1 MIRPCYFRRMA
12 KGDETLQRIL
22 QEGLSIA
29 SMNGLSAVSLA
40 PLADRANLSKSG
52 LFAHFRSKEAL
63 QIKLLET
70 AEGLFKAA
78 VIEPAR
84 AAPPGLPRLEA
95 LFGLWLDW
103 VPRAG
108 LPGGCPF
115 AAAATDYDDRDGPVR
130 DRVVASQ
137 REWIG
142 MLRKAIEDSVALG
155 HLRSGIDSNQL
166 AFEIYGIYLMHHFA
180 SRLLRTAA
188 ATERAQTAFHGL
200 IAAAR
205 PAVS

>member
-1 MIRPCYFRRMA
+1 MA

-29 SMNGLSAVSLA
+29 SLNGLAGVSLA

-70 AEGLFKAA
+70 AEALFKDT
-78 VIEPAR
+78 VIEPSR
-84 AAPPGLPRLEA
+84 MAPPGLPRLEA
-95 LFGLWLDW
+95 MVDLWLGW
-103 VPRAG
+103 APRAG

-115 AAAATDYDDRDGPVR
+115 AAAAADFDDRDGPVR
-130 DRVVASQ
+130 ERLVASQ

-142 MLRKAIEDSVALG
+142 MLRKAIEDAVAVG
-155 HLRSGIDSNQL
+155 HLRAGLDSNQL
-166 AFEIYGIYLMHHFA
+166 AFEICGIYLMHHFA
-180 SRLLRTAA
+180 SRLLRSAA
-188 ATERAQTAFHGL
+188 ATDRARTAFQGV